1 MEIEKL
7 LGIIGY
13 NSDYLTQNLHVK
25 KAVLDPVFSS
35 LDIIFDSDRPI
46 IISEYENLTQRLD
59 ELRLKNI
66 DHISYSFH
74 FNQYSENDVYDY
86 FNYVSRKI
94 NKDNRVVFFS
104 KTYELGNLIVH
115 IPHNESAFLVQRN
128 QILKLMRD
136 AGFEQLS
143 LDLQL
148 EYDKEEVAQSI
159 NSEIDYSVL
168 EAQARLDKIK
178 EEVWVQFLPKPIFG
192 SEKTA
197 IEIPDNQVEYDKFQ
211 QREKRSAFVLKGI
224 VEYID
229 QEALKKRGNFKMVL
243 RDDTGRI
250 YCSRSLKGAEKL
262 FFKEIEVNQK
272 IIVQGYLRIS
282 NIGDVSLNITNC
294 SHTESRIPLT
304 MRVDVE
310 PKKRVEL
317 NLHTKMSALDGVDE
331 MKDYCEVAAQFGHTA
346 IAVTDTG
353 GVQSFHDL
361 YEFANDAKKNPNK
374 AIKPL
379 YGVELNY
386 VDEDEIKIA
395 HNLQDINLEDATYV
409 VFDLETTGIS
419 VNFERII
426 EVSAV
431 KIKHGVIIDQ
441 FTTLVNPE
449 KNIHY
454 SVSKLTTIK
463 NEDVAQAPTREVVLK
478 QFRDFIEDCVLV
490 AHNASFDIGHLNKN
504 FDDLGYERINY
515 PLIDTL
521 ILAKALYPGRR
532 AYGLAP
538 MCKFLNVRLDQH
550 HRALADSTATGQIFV
565 LMLEEVKKHG
575 VKYHSELNTLVDP
588 KESFKYPISHTIDLL
603 VQNQIGLRNL
613 YHIVS
618 IASTENFS
626 LDPIVTKK
634 VIEKYR
640 EGILVGSGDRVSHF
654 FDVAFSKTEEEL
666 EKIIGFY
673 DYIEIEP
680 TSNFIYEQLH
690 MDNYEYCVQQTYK
703 KVIAMAK
710 KHNIPVVAVGDVHQI
725 NKDETLYRSILV
737 NTERVGKLRR
747 HPLYMFGTEN
757 DDMPP
762 MEKAIPA
769 SYYKTTKEMLEDF
782 SYLGSELAYEVVVTN
797 TNLIADSCE
806 FVQSFNKN
814 PYPPKDDFL
823 KELGIPSAEGFV
835 KELTFENAHKMYGEL
850 LPGMVKDRIDHE
862 LEPIIGNKF
871 STIYAISHLIVKKSR
886 EDGYEVGSRGS
897 VGSSLVAY
905 LMEITEVNSLPP
917 HYYCPKCSYSAFKM
931 TEEEKKKYG
940 IRKDEEIF
948 QKDLDEVTSG
958 YDLPDAKCPVC
969 GTLLIRDGQD
979 IPFETF
985 LGVKE
990 NPKTPDIDLNF
1001 SSENQGQIHNYIRE
1015 IFGYTKAFRAG
1026 TISASQDKISYAIVR
1041 DYFDNVNKKLI
1052 KREERPVHHRKA
1064 EIEGISNMINGSKR
1078 TCGQHPGGVVVVPID
1093 HEIYDVTPVQYPG
1106 DSSSREWMTTHFDYH
1121 TFEKNLF
1128 KLDVLGHDDPTCLK
1142 YLMEFVKKEPELFP
1156 FKEVKDIPVNDHKLF
1171 QLMNNT
1177 ECIGCS
1183 PEDLDSKVASFGI
1196 PEFGTAFVREL
1207 LEEAKPTTFGELLKV
1222 SGLSHGTD
1230 VWKGNAEDL
1239 LLGTYG
1245 VKVPFKQIIGCRDDI
1260 MVDLISYGVPPL
1272 DAFNTMEFVRKGN
1285 APEQPEKWG
1294 NIVANLSQYNIPRWY
1309 FDDCAKIAYL
1319 FPKAHATAYVIN
1331 ALRMGWFKMYQPIF
1345 FYSAILSKKLE
1356 AYDIETMLKGAPG
1369 IREELGRLKNI
1380 PPAARKNKDDELIK
1394 TLELCLEMCVRGYTF
1409 LNVDL
1414 YKSDARNFV
1423 VSEDHKSLYI
1433 PFMAIDSLGRACAD
1447 SILAARAERP
1457 FDTQADFMERTQT
1470 SKKIKARF
1478 VELGVFKGL
1487 QEDDQLS
1494 FNFDDLE

>member
-229 QEALKKRGNFKMVL
+229 QEALKKRGSFKMVL

-463 NEDVAQAPTREVVLK
+463 NEDVAQAPTREVVSK
-478 QFRDFIEDCVLV
+478 SNTTYV
-490 AHNASFDIGHLNKN
+490 ASS
-504 FDDLGYERINY
+504 R
-515 PLIDTL
+515 LISWRLWAIL
-521 ILAKALYPGRR
+521 I
-532 AYGLAP
+532 
-538 MCKFLNVRLDQH
+538 
-550 HRALADSTATGQIFV
+550 
-565 LMLEEVKKHG
+565 
-575 VKYHSELNTLVDP
+575 
-588 KESFKYPISHTIDLL
+588 
-603 VQNQIGLRNL
+603 
-613 YHIVS
+613 
-618 IASTENFS
+618 
-626 LDPIVTKK
+626 
-634 VIEKYR
+634 
-640 EGILVGSGDRVSHF
+640 
-654 FDVAFSKTEEEL
+654 
-666 EKIIGFY
+666 
-673 DYIEIEP
+673 
-680 TSNFIYEQLH
+680 
-690 MDNYEYCVQQTYK
+690 
-703 KVIAMAK
+703 
-710 KHNIPVVAVGDVHQI
+710 
-725 NKDETLYRSILV
+725 
-737 NTERVGKLRR
+737 
-747 HPLYMFGTEN
+747 
-757 DDMPP
+757 
-762 MEKAIPA
+762 
-769 SYYKTTKEMLEDF
+769 
-782 SYLGSELAYEVVVTN
+782 
-797 TNLIADSCE
+797 
-806 FVQSFNKN
+806 
-814 PYPPKDDFL
+814 
-823 KELGIPSAEGFV
+823 
-835 KELTFENAHKMYGEL
+835 
-850 LPGMVKDRIDHE
+850 
-862 LEPIIGNKF
+862 
-871 STIYAISHLIVKKSR
+871 
-886 EDGYEVGSRGS
+886 
-897 VGSSLVAY
+897 
-905 LMEITEVNSLPP
+905 
-917 HYYCPKCSYSAFKM
+917 
-931 TEEEKKKYG
+931 
-940 IRKDEEIF
+940 
-948 QKDLDEVTSG
+948 
-958 YDLPDAKCPVC
+958 
-969 GTLLIRDGQD
+969 
-979 IPFETF
+979 
-985 LGVKE
+985 
-990 NPKTPDIDLNF
+990 
-1001 SSENQGQIHNYIRE
+1001 
-1015 IFGYTKAFRAG
+1015 
-1026 TISASQDKISYAIVR
+1026 
-1041 DYFDNVNKKLI
+1041 
-1052 KREERPVHHRKA
+1052 
-1064 EIEGISNMINGSKR
+1064 
-1078 TCGQHPGGVVVVPID
+1078 
-1093 HEIYDVTPVQYPG
+1093 
-1106 DSSSREWMTTHFDYH
+1106 SSSST
-1121 TFEKNLF
+1121 
-1128 KLDVLGHDDPTCLK
+1128 
-1142 YLMEFVKKEPELFP
+1142 
-1156 FKEVKDIPVNDHKLF
+1156 
-1171 QLMNNT
+1171 
-1177 ECIGCS
+1177 
-1183 PEDLDSKVASFGI
+1183 
-1196 PEFGTAFVREL
+1196 
-1207 LEEAKPTTFGELLKV
+1207 
-1222 SGLSHGTD
+1222 
-1230 VWKGNAEDL
+1230 
-1239 LLGTYG
+1239 
-1245 VKVPFKQIIGCRDDI
+1245 
-1260 MVDLISYGVPPL
+1260 
-1272 DAFNTMEFVRKGN
+1272 
-1285 APEQPEKWG
+1285 
-1294 NIVANLSQYNIPRWY
+1294 
-1309 FDDCAKIAYL
+1309 
-1319 FPKAHATAYVIN
+1319 
-1331 ALRMGWFKMYQPIF
+1331 
-1345 FYSAILSKKLE
+1345 
-1356 AYDIETMLKGAPG
+1356 
-1369 IREELGRLKNI
+1369 
-1380 PPAARKNKDDELIK
+1380 
-1394 TLELCLEMCVRGYTF
+1394 
-1409 LNVDL
+1409 
-1414 YKSDARNFV
+1414 
-1423 VSEDHKSLYI
+1423 
-1433 PFMAIDSLGRACAD
+1433 
-1447 SILAARAERP
+1447 
-1457 FDTQADFMERTQT
+1457 
-1470 SKKIKARF
+1470 
-1478 VELGVFKGL
+1478 
-1487 QEDDQLS
+1487 
-1494 FNFDDLE
+1494 